1 MIKLSQLSKEIYHP
15 KDIARFVDV
24 TTRTLEN
31 WESKGKINFR
41 RNPETNRRFLTKSD
55 VINLL
60 KKQNLLVDDYK
71 CSSRR
76 RLHTCFTHV
85 LNYKTL
91 KKAHNLPIRFSKTSG
106 NSSK

>member
-15 KDIARFVDV
+15 KDIARFVGV

-41 RNPETNRRFLTKSD
+41 RNPETDRRFLTKSD

-60 KKQNLLVDDYK
+60 KKRNLLVDDYTNV
-71 CSSRR
+71 RR
-76 RLHTCFTHV
+76 DVVYTPVELQDAKEGTQLADKV
-85 LNYKTL
+85 LKD
-91 KKAHNLPIRFSKTSG
+91 KWQ
-106 NSSK
+106 